1 MDEYSHIDALLA
13 APTESLSNF
22 RSTFAT
28 KPVLSSTKP
37 SPPTPPEG
45 VPLRPAYYEQ
55 PKDANS
61 AVSDNLPPLPA
72 PSHALPSLPPSVDEL
87 LQQWKADLAA
97 SGDDIHQK
105 QALGERTSPCTSKS
119 VWQTSSLEDY
129 DDIESR
135 VEILE
140 EGKTS
145 GRLFA
150 TEQQPPQLL
159 SDNFVDGDD
168 DDDIHDN
175 EADESILGTSHHRYL
190 DNSETEDEG
199 SGITSNRPIG
209 VILSAPKLPRS
220 ERRRPREM
228 ELQQEDPFIRNPSI
242 GTRLENLNMGAAS
255 SRDDEVRKKLMLY
268 GDDSSRNRDNG
279 EQREF
284 GQEEEEEGEDN
295 KYSGGVNA
303 DLGLSNDSTAASEND
318 LPPASKSAVVN
329 ASNID
334 LAFTSSTPAVWEE
347 PLEPFEL
354 DPQFDYENCP
364 QTPRFDT
371 DIGRVA
377 EEYARRKSAAMENGA
392 SVDLA
397 GLF

>member
-37 SPPTPPEG
+37 SPPTLPEG
-45 VPLRPAYYEQ
+45 VSLCPAYYVQ

-61 AVSDNLPPLPA
+61 AVSDKLPPLPA

-97 SGDDIHQK
+97 SGDDIEQK
-105 QALGERTSPCTSKS
+105 QAIGERTSSCTSKG
-119 VWQTSSLEDY
+119 VWQASSLEDY
-129 DDIESR
+129 DDIESH

-168 DDDIHDN
+168 DNEIHDK
-175 EADESILGTSHHRYL
+175 EARESILETSNHRYL
-190 DNSETEDEG
+190 DSSETEDEG
-199 SGITSNRPIG
+199 SGITSDRPIDI
-209 VILSAPKLPRS
+209 ILSAPKLPRS

-228 ELQQEDPFIRNPSI
+228 EVQQEDPFIRSLSI
-242 GTRLENLNMGAAS
+242 GTCLENLNMGATS
-255 SRDDEVRKKLMLY
+255 SRDGEVRKKLMLY
-268 GDDSSRNRDNG
+268 GYDSSRNRDNG
-279 EQREF
+279 EHREL
-284 GQEEEEEGEDN
+284 GEEEEEDN
-295 KYSGGVNA
+295 EYSGGPNA
-303 DLGLSNDSTAASEND
+303 VLGLSNDSITASEND
-318 LPPASKSAVVN
+318 LPPTSKSAVAN

-334 LAFTSSTPAVWEE
+334 LAVTSSTPTVWEE